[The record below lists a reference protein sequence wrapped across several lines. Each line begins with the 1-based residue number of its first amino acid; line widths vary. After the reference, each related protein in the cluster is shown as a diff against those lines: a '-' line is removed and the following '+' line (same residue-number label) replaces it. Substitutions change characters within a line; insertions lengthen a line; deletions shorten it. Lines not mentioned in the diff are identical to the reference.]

1 MMEDD
6 DVRLLTDTEVM
17 IVSGGD
23 NLSANVALGAVGGG
37 GFGLAIAGAVAALSG
52 PVAVPVML
60 VGGLIAY
67 GAGTLLGAAA
77 GYEISGH

>member
-6 DVRLLTDTEVM
+6 GVRPLTDRELTM
-17 IVSGGD
+17 VSGGD
-23 NLSANVALGAVGGG
+23 DMSANVLLGALGGG
-37 GFGLAIAGAVAALSG
+37 GFGLILAGAVAALSG

-67 GAGTLLGAAA
+67 GAGTLVGAAA
-77 GYEISGH
+77 GFEMSDH